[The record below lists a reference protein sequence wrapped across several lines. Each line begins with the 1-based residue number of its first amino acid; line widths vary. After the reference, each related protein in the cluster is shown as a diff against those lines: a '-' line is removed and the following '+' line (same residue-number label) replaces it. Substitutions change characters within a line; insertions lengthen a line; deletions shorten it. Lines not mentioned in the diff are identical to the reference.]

1 MNGTEK
7 FMKYVYWLRREN
19 VFKYMDELKST
30 EKLSVE
36 ELQDY
41 KNSKLS
47 ELMTFVREN
56 NEYYADKF
64 GKMSRKM
71 YPGDGIE
78 LLPIMDKKSIKM
90 NLDNLLCQGVHIKW
104 RSTSGT
110 TGSPFIFP
118 KDNMAT
124 GYMDAMMYNAY
135 SWHGIKM
142 GDKQARLWGR
152 SVKQRDKLLQTAKD
166 VLLRRARL
174 SAFDMSRDNC
184 MKYYNKLIRFKPEYF
199 YAYSNAL
206 FQFANFVEENH
217 LDGRA
222 LGIDSAICTGEVLFD
237 YQRQKISDVFACR
250 VINEY
255 GSTENGI
262 IGMECEFGKM
272 HILPTI
278 HLEIVNPD
286 KNGIG
291 EVLVT
296 ELNSRSIPFV
306 RYKIGDKG
314 KLVSDSCR
322 CGRPYELFEIHEGRI
337 DAYIRCPDGRM
348 VYDAILA
355 YTLKEFALQFKAYQE
370 RIDCLTI
377 HIVPNNSYDQGNED
391 RLRKLL
397 KKYVGDDMVIN
408 IDLVKEVPSEAS
420 GKLRYFVPLKGQG
433 DARN

>member
-1 MNGTEK
+1 
-7 FMKYVYWLRREN
+7 
-19 VFKYMDELKST
+19 MDELKAT
-30 EKLSVE
+30 EKLSVDE
-36 ELQDY
+36 YRNY
-41 KNSKLS
+41 KNGKIK
-47 ELMTFVREN
+47 ELVT
-56 NEYYADKF
+56 YL
-64 GKMSRKM
+64 RKNTNYFSDELGNKSLQM
-71 YPGDGIE
+71 KTKNGIDQ
-78 LLPIMDKKSIKM
+78 LPIMDKQSIKM
-90 NLDNLLCQGVHIKW
+90 NLESLLCQGCHVKW

-110 TGSPFIFP
+110 TGAPFVFP
-118 KDNMAT
+118 KDNIAT

-135 SWHGIKM
+135 SWHGIDM
-142 GDKQARLWGR
+142 NDRQARLWGR
-152 SVKQRDKLLQTAKD
+152 SVKQRDKLLQTFKD

-184 MKYYNKLIRFKPEYF
+184 MKYFNKLIRFKPDYF

-217 LDGRA
+217 LDGKA
-222 LGIDSAICTGEVLFD
+222 LGIDLAICTGEVLFD

-250 VINEY
+250 VVNEY

-262 IGMECEFGKM
+262 IGMECEFGRM

-286 KNGIG
+286 ESGIG

-306 RYKIGDKG
+306 RYKIGDRG
-314 KLVSDSCR
+314 KLVSGGCR
-322 CGRPYELFEIHEGRI
+322 CRRPFELFEIHEGRI
-337 DAYIRCPDGRM
+337 DAYIRCPNGRI

-355 YTLKEFALQFKAYQE
+355 YTLKEFALQFKAFQE

-377 HIVPNNSYDQGNED
+377 HIVPNNSFNQGNED

-408 IDLVKEVPSEAS
+408 IVRVKEVPNEAS
-420 GKLRYFVPLKGQG
+420 GKLRYFVPLTDQS
-433 DARN
+433 DNRS